1 MLAFKGQRAFSYLK
15 ISVPCGCRPK
25 ARQIRWTPEVEIPL
39 DRASL
44 TSSNGQCPV
53 ASLPGCDDHR
63 LDFGIVDRTPRARRG
78 SSWRPSNSC
87 ATKRARHLHTVL
99 RRGSELPRNHLLG
112 LPRAGEHDAGSQR
125 QTKAWWVVRRPAM
138 LRRVS
143 SSVSLTHDLD
153 PMSAG

>member
-63 LDFGIVDRTPRARRG
+63 LDFGIVDRRAPGAARHGGRPTAARRSG
-78 SSWRPSNSC
+78 LAICTPFHGVALSFR
-87 ATKRARHLHTVL
+87 AT
-99 RRGSELPRNHLLG
+99 
-112 LPRAGEHDAGSQR
+112 
-125 QTKAWWVVRRPAM
+125 
-138 LRRVS
+138 
-143 SSVSLTHDLD
+143 
-153 PMSAG
+153 